1 MSFSSI
7 NQENNQQFVSLECE
21 PAKFKWSSLKA
32 SGYKPLPR
40 SSVGFTVSA
49 NSRAYCFGGVMDTE
63 EDEEDVKGQFG
74 DELSCLDLTSN
85 TWRLLEVEMKVKEKA
100 EPSEVEMKK
109 ETATSTSDGIFTI
122 TVAAPTTTKS
132 LFGLKPRSKAKPGP
146 TARMNP
152 GMCVCKGNLYVYGGI
167 YEDEDKQYT
176 YNDFYSVDLHKL
188 EEWKTLIKNDQSA
201 HDWIDSG
208 DSDSGDSDDDD
219 MSDEDSEDDDDSD
232 DGMETD

>member
-1 MSFSSI
+1 
-7 NQENNQQFVSLECE
+7 
-21 PAKFKWSSLKA
+21 
-32 SGYKPLPR
+32 
-40 SSVGFTVSA
+40 
-49 NSRAYCFGGVMDTE
+49 MDTE

-85 TWRLLEVEMKVKEKA
+85 TWRLLEVERKVKEKA
-100 EPSEVEMKK
+100 EPSEVEMK
-109 ETATSTSDGIFTI
+109 EESSTTSDGIFTI

-132 LFGLKPRSKAKPGP
+132 LFGLKQKPKSKPGP

-188 EEWKTLIKNDQSA
+188 EEWKTLIKNDQNA
-201 HDWIDSG
+201 HDWIESG
-208 DSDSGDSDDDD
+208 DSDSENSDDD
-219 MSDEDSEDDDDSD
+219 MSEDSEDTDDSD
-232 DGMETD
+232 EMETD

>member
-1 MSFSSI
+1 MFSA
-7 NQENNQQFVSLECE
+7 ECE

-40 SSVGFTVSA
+40 SSVGFTVSS
-49 NSRAYCFGGVMDTE
+49 NNRAYCFGGVMDTE

-74 DELSCLDLTSN
+74 DELSSLDLASN
-85 TWRLLEVEMKVKEKA
+85 TWRLLEVEKKVKEKVDA
-100 EPSEVEMKK
+100 SEVEMKDDS
-109 ETATSTSDGIFTI
+109 TSTTTSDGIFTI

-132 LFGLKPRSKAKPGP
+132 LFGLKPKLKGKPGP

-167 YEDEDKQYT
+167 YEDEDKQST
-176 YNDFYSVDLHKL
+176 YNDFYSADLHKL
-188 EEWKTLIKNDQSA
+188 DEWKTLIKNDQNA

-208 DSDSGDSDDDD
+208 ESDSENSDDDD
-219 MSDEDSEDDDDSD
+219 MSDEESDDDSD